1 MRREGLR
8 LERLV
13 ELALTFGVAGSG
25 LLLLAGLVLGSDA
38 LLRAG
43 VVLLMLTPV
52 VRVAVLTLGLFRDG
66 DRRFGFVSLAV
77 LAVLV
82 TGIVLSRR

>member
-1 MRREGLR
+1 MREGRR

-13 ELALTFGVAGSG
+13 ELALTIGVAASG
-25 LLLLAGLVLGSDA
+25 VLLLSGLVLGSDPV
-38 LLRAG
+38 LRAG

-52 VRVAVLTLGLFRDG
+52 IRVAVLTLGLFRDG
-66 DRRFGFVSLAV
+66 DRRFGLVSLTV

-82 TGIVLSRR
+82 AGIVLSRR

>member
-1 MRREGLR
+1 MKRSLR
-8 LERLV
+8 LERAV
-13 ELALTFGVAGSG
+13 EIALTAGVATSG
-25 LLLLAGLVLGSDA
+25 LLLLLGLVLGREGV
-38 LLRAG
+38 LRSG
-43 VVLLMLTPV
+43 IVILMLTPV

-82 TGIVLSRR
+82 TGIVLSRQ

>member
-1 MRREGLR
+1 MKRSLG
-8 LERLV
+8 LERAV
-13 ELALTFGVAGSG
+13 ETALTAGVATSG
-25 LLLLAGLVLGSDA
+25 FLLLLGLVLGREGV
-38 LLRAG
+38 LRSG
-43 VVLLMLTPV
+43 IVILMLTPV

-82 TGIVLSRR
+82 TGIVLSRQ